1 MNLTTEEYIITS
13 NKSSSKMFKDVPV
26 GTKFKVVL
34 NLTGSSRKYGQ
45 QKEEVEVWIEIP
57 FTRSVYAHKTTL
69 SNIRKILKSNSLQ
82 YELAN
87 K

>member
-13 NKSSSKMFKDVPV
+13 NKSSSKIFKDVPV
-26 GTKFKVVL
+26 GSKFRVVL
-34 NLTGSSRKYGQ
+34 NLNTYRGYGQ
-45 QKEEVEVWIEIP
+45 QKEEIEVCIEAA
-57 FTRSVYAHKTTL
+57 FTRAVIIHNTTL
-69 SNIRKILKSNSLQ
+69 ANVRKVLKSNSLQ

>member
-13 NKSSSKMFKDVPV
+13 NKSNSKIFKDVPV
-26 GTKFKVVL
+26 GSKFTVAFNL
-34 NLTGSSRKYGQ
+34 NTYWPYGQ
-45 QKEEVEVWIEIP
+45 PKEEVEVWIEVA
-57 FTRSVYAHKTTL
+57 FTRAVIAHKTTL
-69 SNIRKILKSNSLQ
+69 ANVRKVLKSNSLQ

>member
-13 NKSSSKMFKDVPV
+13 NKSSSKIFKGVPE
-26 GTKFKVVL
+26 GSKFKVVL
-34 NLTGSSRKYGQ
+34 NLNAYRGYGQ
-45 QKEEVEVWIEIP
+45 QKEEVEVWIEVA
-57 FTRSVYAHKTTL
+57 FTRAVITHKTTL
-69 SNIRKILKSNSLQ
+69 ANVRKVLKSNSLQ

>member
-13 NKSSSKMFKDVPV
+13 NKSSSKIFKDVPV
-26 GTKFKVVL
+26 GSKFRVVL
-34 NLTGSSRKYGQ
+34 NLNTHRGYGQ
-45 QKEEVEVWIEIP
+45 QKEEVEVCIEAA
-57 FTRSVYAHKTTL
+57 FTRAVIIHNTTL
-69 SNIRKILKSNSLQ
+69 ANVRKVLKSNSLQ